1 MLFFSQDLISYNA
14 CISACEKAGQ
24 WLQALKLLHQLQG
37 QKLQGDVIM
46 SPGCSFFV
54 VWDSTGRWCVPEKRW
69 TFQEMERVSQ
79 ESAITINLT
88 IKMFKSDGS
97 SFNGNGVP
105 KFWEWPEVLFCH
117 LCMWEGQTLGTCHST
132 PARSSE
138 RTAGRRDM
146 KCTDKS
152 FLDDVIHSPIPQF
165 WIVYQHVFSKCL
177 SSRLNIIH
185 EAFWWT
191 LFGVVSV
198 TSLST
203 HQTTVVD
210 WFVGEICRKPWDLR
224 Q

>member
-54 VWDSTGRWCVPEKRW
+54 VWDWTGRWCVPEKRW

-105 KFWEWPEVLFCH
+105 KFE
-117 LCMWEGQTLGTCHST
+117 S
-132 PARSSE
+132 
-138 RTAGRRDM
+138 GRRYSSAISACEKGRRWERAIQLLRDLQNEQLEGG
-146 KCTDKS
+146 TWS
-152 FLDDVIHSPIPQF
+152 ALINHFLMMWFIPQF
-165 WIVYQHVFSKCL
+165 PNSG
-177 SSRLNIIH
+177 
-185 EAFWWT
+185 
-191 LFGVVSV
+191 LFINMYFQSVSA
-198 TSLST
+198 L
-203 HQTTVVD
+203 
-210 WFVGEICRKPWDLR
+210 G
-224 Q
+224 